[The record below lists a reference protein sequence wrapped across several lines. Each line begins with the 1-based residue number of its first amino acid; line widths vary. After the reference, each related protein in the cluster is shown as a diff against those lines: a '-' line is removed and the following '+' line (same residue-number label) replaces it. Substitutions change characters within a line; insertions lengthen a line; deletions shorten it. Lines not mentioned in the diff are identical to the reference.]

1 MRTNKGQTL
10 TLWRSHDEK
19 IQGRADMCRGRKCLL
34 GKVEWEQ
41 SCKPGKSRCQ
51 IPVVGGSVAILQT
64 QGGLLV
70 GAVGVHCLKD
80 PGR

>member
-10 TLWRSHDEK
+10 TSWRSHDEK
-19 IQGRADMCRGRKCLL
+19 IQGRADMCWGRKRLL
-34 GKVEWEQ
+34 EKVQWEQ
-41 SCKPGKSRCQ
+41 SCKQGESRCQ

-64 QGGLLV
+64 RGGLLA

-80 PGR
+80 PRR